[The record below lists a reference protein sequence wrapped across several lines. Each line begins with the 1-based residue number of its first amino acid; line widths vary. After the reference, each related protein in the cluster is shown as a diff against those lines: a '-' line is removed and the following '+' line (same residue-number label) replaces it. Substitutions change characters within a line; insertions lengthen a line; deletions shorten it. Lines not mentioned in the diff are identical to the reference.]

1 MAVVINEFEVVD
13 TPPQV
18 HGTDSAHPPQQP
30 TAAPLDPEDLRQ
42 MLAVSAEQQMRRFA
56 H

>member
-13 TPPQV
+13 SPPQV
-18 HGTDSAHPPQQP
+18 HGTDSANPPPQP

-42 MLAVSAEQQMRRFA
+42 MLAVSDEQQLRRFA

>member
-13 TPPQV
+13 APQPQARADGSTAPP
-18 HGTDSAHPPQQP
+18 P
-30 TAAPLDPEDLRQ
+30 AAPTMDPEDLRRLQ
-42 MLAVSAEQQMRRFA
+42 AVATELLLRRAA

>member
-13 TPPQV
+13 TPQPQAR
-18 HGTDSAHPPQQP
+18 GNGSSDAAPP
-30 TAAPLDPEDLRQ
+30 TAAPLDPEDLRKLLALAAEL
-42 MLAVSAEQQMRRFA
+42 MLRRAA

>member
-13 TPPQV
+13 TPQPQAR
-18 HGTDSAHPPQQP
+18 GNGGSDAAPP
-30 TAAPLDPEDLRQ
+30 TATPLAPEDLRKLQ
-42 MLAVSAEQQMRRFA
+42 LLAAELELRRVA

>member
-13 TPPQV
+13 TAAQTRSTQSPP
-18 HGTDSAHPPQQP
+18 PQP
-30 TAAPLDPEDLRQ
+30 TAAPTEPEDLRQ
-42 MLAVSAEQQMRRFA
+42 MLAVHAEQQLRRFA